1 MSSKKGKGGQ
11 SKGGGGAATTRSSA
25 TVFDFDT
32 EFPPLKQFSPPDK
45 LPDYMN
51 VVGMLRSLL
60 EGKGQGRGVTVDS
73 AVREV
78 AKQIVAKW
86 FHDNVYHKSLDSI
99 IKMIRKVHSTYIEG
113 KRRKLL
119 GQLNSGPYK
128 QLVEL
133 FTKKRQL
140 FDIYPEQPGR
150 IAKCQEEWGG
160 LRMTER
166 DRAYYDDQKGPRLM
180 VCENKCDPLFYITW
194 LKEQR
199 MQERSE
205 KWQQE
210 KQELFK
216 FRSLKDIK
224 QLLVDSGD
232 HVTDSEGEDNDQ
244 EQPFVEVGGR
254 AKALLICL
262 R

>member
-1 MSSKKGKGGQ
+1 MSAKKGKAGQ

-25 TVFDFDT
+25 TVFDFNT
-32 EFPPLKQFSPPDK
+32 EFPPLKQFTPSDK
-45 LPDYMN
+45 LPDFFN
-51 VVGMLRSLL
+51 VVGMLRNLL
-60 EGKGQGRGVTVDS
+60 EGKGRGRGVTVDS

-78 AKQIVAKW
+78 SKEIVAKW

-99 IKMIRKVHSTYIEG
+99 VKMVRNVHSTYIEG
-113 KRRKLL
+113 KRRL
-119 GQLNSGPYK
+119 GQGKLESEAYK

-133 FTKKRQL
+133 YKKKRQL
-140 FDIYPEQPGR
+140 FDVFPQQQER

-180 VCENKCDPLFYITW
+180 VCENRCDPLFYITW

-199 MQERSE
+199 RQERSE

-224 QLLVDSGD
+224 QLLIDDGH
-232 HVTDSEGEDNDQ
+232 HVTDSEGEENDQ
-244 EQPFVEVGGR
+244 EQPLGEVGGR
-254 AKALLICL
+254 VKALLICL

>member
-1 MSSKKGKGGQ
+1 MSSKKGKG
-11 SKGGGGAATTRSSA
+11 SKGGGGTATTRSTA

-60 EGKGQGRGVTVDS
+60 EGKGQGRGVTVDL
-73 AVREV
+73 AAREV
-78 AKQIVAKW
+78 SKEILAKW
-86 FHDNVYHKSLDSI
+86 FHDNVYHKSLDAI
-99 IKMIRKVHSTYIEG
+99 FKMVRKVHSTYIEG
-113 KRRKLL
+113 KRRLRQGKLE
-119 GQLNSGPYK
+119 SPAYK

-133 FTKKRQL
+133 YEKKRQL
-140 FDIYPEQPGR
+140 FDVYPEQPAR
-150 IAKCQEEWGG
+150 MAKCQEEWGG

-199 MQERSE
+199 RQESRE

-232 HVTDSEGEDNDQ
+232 HVTDSEGEENDQ
-244 EQPFVEVGGR
+244 EQPLGEVGGW
-254 AKALLICL
+254 AKAFLICL